1 MPAPAVF
8 CSVVQEG
15 IVVVIVLEIA
25 SHSTEYVVVQRKLEY
40 IKVFCISVK
49 KVHFCHPES
58 KSNSRAGFKIC
69 IVGKVVFLVEAFD
82 IMSCTY
88 AAADV
93 HFLFPL
99 TQESINMDTT
109 DIEKMKA
116 LGHVIRHLAYMEGV
130 METKS
135 NNARNYEMRSFYS
148 ELKDMCEDV
157 VLRLQSRIESI
168 GNEPDREEL
177 FPNG

>member
-1 MPAPAVF
+1 
-8 CSVVQEG
+8 
-15 IVVVIVLEIA
+15 
-25 SHSTEYVVVQRKLEY
+25 
-40 IKVFCISVK
+40 
-49 KVHFCHPES
+49 
-58 KSNSRAGFKIC
+58 
-69 IVGKVVFLVEAFD
+69 
-82 IMSCTY
+82 
-88 AAADV
+88 
-93 HFLFPL
+93 
-99 TQESINMDTT
+99 
-109 DIEKMKA
+109 
-116 LGHVIRHLAYMEGV
+116 

>member
-1 MPAPAVF
+1 M
-8 CSVVQEG
+8 
-15 IVVVIVLEIA
+15 ITI
-25 SHSTEYVVVQRKLEY
+25 
-40 IKVFCISVK
+40 
-49 KVHFCHPES
+49 
-58 KSNSRAGFKIC
+58 
-69 IVGKVVFLVEAFD
+69 
-82 IMSCTY
+82 
-88 AAADV
+88 
-93 HFLFPL
+93 FPL

-130 METKS
+130 METK
-135 NNARNYEMRSFYS
+135 
-148 ELKDMCEDV
+148 KDMCEDV

>member
-1 MPAPAVF
+1 M
-8 CSVVQEG
+8 
-15 IVVVIVLEIA
+15 ITI
-25 SHSTEYVVVQRKLEY
+25 
-40 IKVFCISVK
+40 
-49 KVHFCHPES
+49 
-58 KSNSRAGFKIC
+58 
-69 IVGKVVFLVEAFD
+69 
-82 IMSCTY
+82 
-88 AAADV
+88 
-93 HFLFPL
+93 FPL

-135 NNARNYEMRSFYS
+135 NNARNFEMRSFYS